1 MAGWKKGRGVTEED
15 MKSLKNLP
23 AEQQFKE
30 IDLVAK
36 RLGMPTPSDRPVLEI
51 KPGEDN
57 GHRILELKRGS
68 WDDKQ
73 PWFVID
79 ENGELLILST
89 AEAMMGIMTSLQHMG
104 EEVFK
109 ARLERAIAKEL
120 PIDFHDVWTV
130 AMHEL
135 QQRLKKSSKEAASVD
150 LENLVKSIKRKHP
163 NLFYSLKD
171 LQLSEEDLKESGL

>member
-1 MAGWKKGRGVTEED
+1 MEVAN

-23 AEQQFKE
+23 TEQQLKE
-30 IDLVAK
+30 IDAVAA
-36 RLGMPTPSDRPVLEI
+36 RLGMPKPSERPVLEI
-51 KPGEDN
+51 RPGESEN
-57 GHRILELKRGS
+57 QKVVELKRGS
-68 WDDKQ
+68 WGDEH

-79 ENGELLILST
+79 EEGRLLVLTS
-89 AEAMMGIMTSLQHMG
+89 AEAMMGIMQSLQHMG

-135 QQRLKKSSKEAASVD
+135 QQRMKESGGKAAQVD
-150 LENLVKSIKRKHP
+150 LENLVRSIKRKHP

-171 LQLSEEDLKESGL
+171 LQLDDEDMTKAGF

>member
-1 MAGWKKGRGVTEED
+1 MEVD

-23 AEQQFKE
+23 VEQQLKE

-36 RLGMPTPSDRPVLEI
+36 KLGMPSPTERPVLEI
-51 KPGEDN
+51 KPGEDDK
-57 GHRILELKRGS
+57 HKILELKRGS
-68 WDDKQ
+68 WGDEQ

-79 ENGELLILST
+79 EDGKLLILST
-89 AEAMMGIMTSLQHMG
+89 AEAMMGIVNSLQHMG

-135 QQRLKKSSKEAASVD
+135 QQRLKEGDQRAAGVD
-150 LENLVKSIKRKHP
+150 LENLVRSIKRKHP

-171 LQLSEEDLKESGL
+171 LQLSDDDMNEAGF

>member
-1 MAGWKKGRGVTEED
+1 
-15 MKSLKNLP
+15 MKNLKNLP
-23 AEQQFKE
+23 TEQQFKE
-30 IDLVAK
+30 IDTIAAK
-36 RLGMPTPSDRPVLEI
+36 LGMPKPTERPVLEI
-51 KPGEDN
+51 KPGED
-57 GHRILELKRGS
+57 GKQKILELKRGRWS
-68 WDDKQ
+68 DDQ

-79 ENGELLILST
+79 EEGRLLILST
-89 AEAMMGIMTSLQHMG
+89 AEAMTAIMTSLQHMG

-135 QQRLKKSSKEAASVD
+135 QQRLKEGGQPANID
-150 LENLVKSIKRKHP
+150 LDNLIRSIKRRHP

-171 LQLSEEDLKESGL
+171 LEIDEQDMKEAGLE

>member
-1 MAGWKKGRGVTEED
+1 ME
-15 MKSLKNLP
+15 SLANLP
-23 AEQQFKE
+23 IDQQLKK
-30 IDLVAK
+30 IDAVAAK
-36 RLGMPTPSDRPVLEI
+36 MGMPKPHERPVLQI
-51 KPGEDN
+51 KPGEKEN
-57 GHRILELKRGS
+57 QKILELKRGEWS
-68 WDDKQ
+68 DDQ

-79 ENGELLILST
+79 EKGNLMVLSS
-89 AEAMMGIMTSLQHMG
+89 AEAMMNIMQSLQHMG

-135 QQRLKKSSKEAASVD
+135 GQRIKEGHATSAVD
-150 LENLVKSIKRKHP
+150 LDNLVKNIKRKHP

-171 LQLSEEDLKESGL
+171 LDIDEQDLQEAGLD

>member
-1 MAGWKKGRGVTEED
+1 
-15 MKSLKNLP
+15 MKNLKNLP
-23 AEQQFKE
+23 AEQQLKE
-30 IDLVAK
+30 IDEVAN
-36 RLGMPTPSDRPVLEI
+36 RLGMPKPTERPVMQIVPSDSENRKVLEL
-51 KPGEDN
+51 
-57 GHRILELKRGS
+57 RRGS
-68 WDDKQ
+68 WSDEQ

-79 ENGELLILST
+79 EEGKLLVLST
-89 AEAMMGIMTSLQHMG
+89 AESMSAIMNSLQHMG

-120 PIDFHDVWTV
+120 PIDFHDVWVV

-135 QQRLKKSSKEAASVD
+135 QQRLKEGSSAAQSVD

-171 LQLSEEDLKESGL
+171 LQLEEG

>member
-1 MAGWKKGRGVTEED
+1 

-23 AEQQFKE
+23 AEQQLKE
-30 IDLVAK
+30 IDAVAQ
-36 RLGMPTPSDRPVLEI
+36 RLGMPKPTERPVLEI
-51 KPGEDN
+51 KPGERPDQK
-57 GHRILELKRGS
+57 IIELKRGD
-68 WDDKQ
+68 WKDEQ

-79 ENGELLILST
+79 EDGKLLVLST
-89 AEAMMGIMTSLQHMG
+89 AEAMMGIMQSLQHMG

-135 QQRLKKSSKEAASVD
+135 QQRLKEGKQQAASVD
-150 LENLVKSIKRKHP
+150 LENLVKSIKRRHP

-171 LQLSEEDLKESGL
+171 LEIDENDMKEAGL

>member
-1 MAGWKKGRGVTEED
+1 

-23 AEQQFKE
+23 AEQQLKE
-30 IDLVAK
+30 IDAVAQ
-36 RLGMPTPSDRPVLEI
+36 RLGMPKPTERPVLEI
-51 KPGEDN
+51 KPGERPDQK
-57 GHRILELKRGS
+57 IIELKRGD
-68 WDDKQ
+68 WKDEQ

-79 ENGELLILST
+79 EDGKLLVLST
-89 AEAMMGIMTSLQHMG
+89 AEAMMGIMQSLQHMG

-135 QQRLKKSSKEAASVD
+135 QQRLKEGKQQAASVD
-150 LENLVKSIKRKHP
+150 LENLVKSIKRRHP

-171 LQLSEEDLKESGL
+171 LEIDENDIKEAGL

>member
-1 MAGWKKGRGVTEED
+1 

-23 AEQQFKE
+23 VEQQLKE
-30 IDLVAK
+30 IDAVAAK
-36 RLGMPTPSDRPVLEI
+36 LGMPKPTERPVLEI
-51 KPGEDN
+51 KPGDN
-57 GHRILELKRGS
+57 EKQKIIELKRGD
-68 WDDKQ
+68 WKDEQ

-79 ENGELLILST
+79 EEGKLMVLTT
-89 AEAMMGIMTSLQHMG
+89 ADAMMGIMHSLQHMG

-135 QQRLKKSSKEAASVD
+135 QQRLKEGDQKSASVD
-150 LENLVKSIKRKHP
+150 LDNLVKSIKRKHP

-171 LQLSEEDLKESGL
+171 LEIDEQDLKEAGL

>member
-1 MAGWKKGRGVTEED
+1 MEVRD

-23 AEQQFKE
+23 AEQQLKE
-30 IDLVAK
+30 IDAIAR
-36 RLGMPTPSDRPVLEI
+36 RLGMPKPTERPVLEI
-51 KPGEDN
+51 KPGEYPN
-57 GHRILELKRGS
+57 QKIVELKRGD
-68 WDDKQ
+68 WTDEQ

-79 ENGELLILST
+79 EDGKLLVLSS
-89 AEAMMGIMTSLQHMG
+89 AEAMMGIMQSLQHMG

-135 QQRLKKSSKEAASVD
+135 QRRLKEGKQQAAGVD
-150 LENLVKSIKRKHP
+150 LENLVKSIKRQHP

-171 LQLSEEDLKESGL
+171 LEIDEDDIKQAGL

>member
-1 MAGWKKGRGVTEED
+1 

-23 AEQQFKE
+23 AEQQLRE

-36 RLGMPTPSDRPVLEI
+36 RLGMPHPAERPVLEI
-51 KPGEDN
+51 KPGSDEK
-57 GHRILELKRGS
+57 HKILELKRGN

-89 AEAMMGIMTSLQHMG
+89 AESMMSIMSSLQHMG

-135 QQRLKKSSKEAASVD
+135 QQRLKEGSKEAASVD

-163 NLFYSLKD
+163 NLFYSLKE
-171 LQLSEEDLKESGL
+171 LQLDDEDMKEAGF

>member
-1 MAGWKKGRGVTEED
+1 MEAD

-23 AEQQFKE
+23 AEQQLKE
-30 IDLVAK
+30 IDLVAT
-36 RLGMPTPSDRPVLEI
+36 RLGMPKPTERPVLEI
-51 KPGEDN
+51 KPGEKEN
-57 GHRILELKRGS
+57 QKILELKRGD
-68 WDDKQ
+68 WKDEQ

-79 ENGELLILST
+79 EEGRLLVLSS
-89 AEAMMGIMTSLQHMG
+89 AEAMMGIMNSLQHMG
-104 EEVFK
+104 QEVFK
-109 ARLERAIAKEL
+109 ARLEKAIAKEL

-135 QQRLKKSSKEAASVD
+135 QQRLKESGQEASSVN

-171 LQLSEEDLKESGL
+171 LEIDEQDMKEAGF

>member
-1 MAGWKKGRGVTEED
+1 

-23 AEQQFKE
+23 AEQQLKE
-30 IDLVAK
+30 IDLVAQK
-36 RLGMPTPSDRPVLEI
+36 LGMPKPSERPVLEI
-51 KPGEDN
+51 KPGED
-57 GHRILELKRGS
+57 GEHKILELKRGKWS
-68 WDDKQ
+68 DEQ

-79 ENGELLILST
+79 EDGKLMVLSS
-89 AEAMMGIMTSLQHMG
+89 AEAMMGIMNSLQHMG

-135 QQRLKKSSKEAASVD
+135 QKRLKESGAEASNVN
-150 LENLVKSIKRKHP
+150 LENLVKSIKRQHP

-171 LQLSEEDLKESGL
+171 LQIDERDLDEAGL

>member
-1 MAGWKKGRGVTEED
+1 MEN
-15 MKSLKNLP
+15 LKNLP
-23 AEQQFKE
+23 VSEQLQK
-30 IDLVAK
+30 IDALAAK
-36 RLGMPTPSDRPVLEI
+36 MGMPKPHERPVLQI
-51 KPGEDN
+51 KPGEKEN
-57 GHRILELKRGS
+57 QKILELKRGDWS
-68 WDDKQ
+68 DDQ

-79 ENGELLILST
+79 EKGNLMVLSS
-89 AEAMMGIMTSLQHMG
+89 AEAMMNIMQSLQHMG

-135 QQRLKKSSKEAASVD
+135 GQRIKEGQATSAVD
-150 LENLVKSIKRKHP
+150 LDNLVKNIKRKHP

-171 LQLSEEDLKESGL
+171 LDIDEQDLQEAGLD

>member
-1 MAGWKKGRGVTEED
+1 

-23 AEQQFKE
+23 VEQQLKE
-30 IDLVAK
+30 IDAVAA
-36 RLGMPTPSDRPVLEI
+36 RLGVPKPTERPVLEI
-51 KPGEDN
+51 KPGEDEK
-57 GHRILELKRGS
+57 HKVIELKRGD
-68 WDDKQ
+68 WKDDA

-79 ENGELLILST
+79 EEGRLMVLTT
-89 AEAMMGIMTSLQHMG
+89 ADAMMGIMQSLQHMG

-135 QQRLKKSSKEAASVD
+135 QQRLKEGGKPSASVD
-150 LENLVKSIKRKHP
+150 LENLVKTIKRRHP

-171 LQLSEEDLKESGL
+171 LEIDEQDMKEAGL

>member
-1 MAGWKKGRGVTEED
+1 

-23 AEQQFKE
+23 VEQQLKE

-36 RLGMPTPSDRPVLEI
+36 RLGMPKPTERPVLEI
-51 KPGEDN
+51 KPAGDEK
-57 GHRILELKRGS
+57 HKLLELKRGD
-68 WDDKQ
+68 WGDEQ

-79 ENGELLILST
+79 EDGKLLILST
-89 AEAMMGIMTSLQHMG
+89 AEAMMGIMNSLQHMG

-135 QQRLKKSSKEAASVD
+135 QQRLKEGGQKAASVD
-150 LENLVKSIKRKHP
+150 LENLVKSIKRQHP

-171 LQLSEEDLKESGL
+171 LQLDSEEM